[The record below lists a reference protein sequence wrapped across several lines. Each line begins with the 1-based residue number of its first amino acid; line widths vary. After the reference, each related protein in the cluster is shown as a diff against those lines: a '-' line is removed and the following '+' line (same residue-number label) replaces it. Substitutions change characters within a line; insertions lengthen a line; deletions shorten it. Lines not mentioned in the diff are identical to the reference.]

1 MLQSSGSGTDV
12 AVVYGY
18 QPKFGFL
25 GELMGRLM
33 LDGQLTKGYTGFLKD
48 LDRTA
53 RGALCGCCKG
63 VRLVS
68 SRTRTQRF
76 ACGRSPAVVRGLKG
90 SGWDST
96 PNV

>member
-1 MLQSSGSGTDV
+1 MPQSSGSGTDV
-12 AVVYGY
+12 SVAYSY

-53 RGALCGCCKG
+53 RGA
-63 VRLVS
+63 
-68 SRTRTQRF
+68 
-76 ACGRSPAVVRGLKG
+76 
-90 SGWDST
+90 
-96 PNV
+96 